1 MFQTP
6 TFTAGVSLHN
16 VDSDKSTF
24 YLLRCKH
31 YTDTIIVR
39 KEGKMDRY
47 TVGFLQEIICIFAL
61 CSPTDALIC

>member
-6 TFTAGVSLHN
+6 SFTAGVFLHS

-31 YTDTIIVR
+31 YAGTIFVR

-47 TVGFLQEIICIFAL
+47 TVGLLQGDTLYL
-61 CSPTDALIC
+61 C